1 MDTSKYLPLGTVVKL
16 ENATKEIMI
25 TGYKLKNKNTGKEFD
40 YMGCPFP
47 QGFNGDGKIAMF
59 DHSQV
64 RDIYHF
70 GLKDEES
77 KELIDMLKSL

>member
-1 MDTSKYLPLGTVVKL
+1 
-16 ENATKEIMI
+16 
-25 TGYKLKNKNTGKEFD
+25 
-40 YMGCPFP
+40 MGCPFP

-64 RDIYHF
+64 RYIYHF